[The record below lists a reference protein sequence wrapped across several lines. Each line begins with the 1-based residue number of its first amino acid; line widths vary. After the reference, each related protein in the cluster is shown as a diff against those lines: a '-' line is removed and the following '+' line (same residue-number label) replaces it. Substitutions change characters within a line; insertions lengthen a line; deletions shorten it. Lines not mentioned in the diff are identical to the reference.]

1 MCGRFTNQYTWRE
14 LVDLYR
20 ITEPYIRP
28 ISNLEPRF
36 NFAPMQRGMVVRLD
50 KENRREPVIMRWGL
64 VPSWSKDDKAGAAM
78 INAKAETVAEKPA
91 YRAAFKVRPC
101 LVVADGFYEWAKVGP
116 KEKQP
121 YFITTKGRAPF
132 AFAGLW
138 EWWRAKEAP
147 KDERGLET
155 FTILTT
161 EPNALCAP
169 IHNRMPVIL
178 AQDDWPAWLGTPE
191 ERKSLLRSFPAERM
205 ECWPVGKAVGNVK
218 NEGPE
223 LIEKIEAKAN
233 P

>member
-14 LVDLYR
+14 LIDLYR

-28 ISNLEPRF
+28 ISNLQPRF
-36 NFAPMQRGMVVRLD
+36 NFAPMQRGVVVSLD
-50 KENRREPVIMRWGL
+50 KEGRREPAIMRWGL

-91 YRAAFKVRPC
+91 YRSAFKARPC
-101 LVVADGFYEWAKVGP
+101 LVVADGFYEWKAIGP

-121 YFITTKGRAPF
+121 YFITLKDKEPF

-138 EWWRAKEAP
+138 EWWRAKEAS
-147 KDERGLET
+147 KDEAGLET

-178 AQDDWPAWLGTPE
+178 APDDWPRWLGTPD
-191 ERKSLLRSFPAERM
+191 ERKSLLRSFPADRM
-205 ECWPVGKAVGNVK
+205 EYWPVGKVLGNVK
-218 NEGPE
+218 NEGAG
-223 LIEKIEAKAN
+223 LIERVELPGAA
-233 P
+233 